1 METRD
6 WNNWKWQLRHAQRIG
21 GLNEVEAR
29 YPSFLTPYGKS
40 LLKYRAIRLQSVP
53 DRRELI
59 PEADTCTDPFRE
71 KTFSAKCYG
80 VKQRFPDR
88 VLLMVN
94 NRCAMNCRHCTRKG
108 LLADAEVIR
117 TDDQLANAIGYIRK
131 HPRVRDVL
139 LSGGDPL
146 LLDDSR
152 ILTFVNRITALPQIE
167 VVRLCTR
174 VLSTL
179 PMRVTDA
186 LVRKLAAS
194 RKVWV
199 NTQFNCA
206 EELTPEAISACAKF
220 ADAGIPVSCQTVLLK
235 GVNDSVTKL
244 FALCSALQRA
254 RVRPYYV
261 FVCDPIEGISHFR
274 VPLEKAQRLEQQL
287 AERIGGLALP
297 RFVADLPGSKR
308 KIPIQQLSAGS
319 FSIADPT
326 HQPWRLRG

>member
-1 METRD
+1 MATRD

-21 GLNEVEAR
+21 DLDDVEAR
-29 YPSFLTPYGKS
+29 YPSFITPYGKS
-40 LLKYRAIRLQSVP
+40 LLQYRAIRLQSLP

-59 PEADTCTDPFRE
+59 PEPETSADPFHE
-71 KTFSAKCYG
+71 TTVSAKCYG

-94 NRCAMNCRHCTRKG
+94 NHCAMNCRHCTRKG

-117 TDDQLANAIGYIRK
+117 TEDQLAQAIEYIRK
-131 HPRVRDVL
+131 HPRIRDVL

-146 LLDDSR
+146 LLDDSH
-152 ILTFVNRITALPQIE
+152 ILTFVNRIAALPQID

-179 PMRVTDA
+179 PMRITNI
-186 LVRKLAAS
+186 LVRKLAVS

-206 EELTPEAISACAKF
+206 EELTPDAVSACSKF

-235 GVNDSVTKL
+235 GVNDSVAKL

-261 FVCDPIEGISHFR
+261 FVCDPITGISHFR
-274 VPLEKAQRLEQQL
+274 VPLDKAKRLEQQL

-297 RFVADLPGSKR
+297 RFVADIPGSKR
-308 KIPIQQLSAGS
+308 KIPIQL
-319 FSIADPT
+319 ADNFAA
-326 HQPWRLRG
+326 RSSDE